1 MADLDWIHDPLLK
14 NMSHHKK
21 EILTSLIKQAEGKSA
36 AETIPIL
43 LSTQK
48 LMNEQ
53 GVKFSPQE
61 QNAMFS
67 ILSKKLNPQEQ
78 QRFDAM
84 KKMMRF

>member
-1 MADLDWIHDPLLK
+1 MADTDWINHPSLK

-21 EILTSLIKQAEGKSA
+21 EIIMNLIKQSEGKSA
-36 AETIPIL
+36 VETIPIL

-48 LMNEQ
+48 MMNEQ

-67 ILSKKLNPQEQ
+67 ILSVKLSPAEK

-84 KKMMRF
+84 KNMMRF

>member
-1 MADLDWIHDPLLK
+1 MADTNWLNHPSLK

-21 EILTSLIKQAEGKSA
+21 EILTDLMRQSEGKSA

-43 LSTQK
+43 LETQRK
-48 LMNEQ
+48 MNAQ

-67 ILSKKLNPQEQ
+67 ILSEKLSPQEKA
-78 QRFDAM
+78 RFDAM
-84 KKMMRF
+84 RKMMHF

>member
-1 MADLDWIHDPLLK
+1 MAELDWIHDPQLK

-21 EILTSLIKQAEGKSA
+21 EILTNLVKQSQGKSA

-43 LSTQK
+43 LNTQK
-48 LMNEQ
+48 LMQEQ

-61 QNAMFS
+61 QNALFS
-67 ILSKKLNPQEQ
+67 VLSEKLNPQEK
-78 QRFDAM
+78 QRFDSI

>member
-1 MADLDWIHDPLLK
+1 MADTDWLNHPSLK

-21 EILTSLIKQAEGKSA
+21 EILLNLIKQADGKSA

-43 LSTQK
+43 MATQQQ
-48 LMNEQ
+48 MNQQ

-67 ILSKKLNPQEQ
+67 ILSEKLSPQEK

-84 KKMMRF
+84 KKMMHF

>member
-21 EILTSLIKQAEGKSA
+21 EILTSLVKQAEGKSA

-67 ILSKKLNPQEQ
+67 ILSEKLSPQEK

>member
-1 MADLDWIHDPLLK
+1 MADLNWIHDPALK

-21 EILTSLIKQAEGKSA
+21 EILTNLVKQTEGKSA

-43 LSTQK
+43 LETQN
-48 LMNEQ
+48 LMNKQ

-61 QNAMFS
+61 RNAMFS
-67 ILSKKLNPQEQ
+67 VLSQKLSPQEK

-84 KKMMRF
+84 KSMMKF

>member
-1 MADLDWIHDPLLK
+1 MADTNWINHPALK

-21 EILTSLIKQAEGKSA
+21 EILTGLVKQSEGKSA
-36 AETIPIL
+36 VETIPIL
-43 LSTQK
+43 LNTQK

-53 GVKFSPQE
+53 SVKFSPQE

-67 ILSKKLNPQEQ
+67 ILSEKLSPEEK
-78 QRFDAM
+78 QRFDAL

>member
-1 MADLDWIHDPLLK
+1 MAETDWINHPSLK

-21 EILTSLIKQAEGKSA
+21 EILASLMKQAEGKSA
-36 AETIPIL
+36 VETIPIL
-43 LSTQK
+43 LNTQK

-67 ILSKKLNPQEQ
+67 ILSEKLSPQEK

-84 KKMMRF
+84 KKMIHF

>member
-1 MADLDWIHDPLLK
+1 MSELDWINNPLLK

-21 EILTSLIKQAEGKSA
+21 EILTNLVKQAEGKSA

-43 LSTQK
+43 LNTQK
-48 LMNEQ
+48 IMNEQ

-67 ILSKKLNPQEQ
+67 VLSEKLSPQEK

>member
-1 MADLDWIHDPLLK
+1 MAETDWINDPSLK

-21 EILTSLIKQAEGKSA
+21 EILMNLIKEAEGKSA
-36 AETIPIL
+36 METIPVL
-43 LSTQK
+43 LNTQK

-67 ILSKKLNPQEQ
+67 ILSNKLSPQEK
-78 QRFDAM
+78 QRFDSM
-84 KKMMRF
+84 KKMIHF